1 MVLLENVFTDYI
13 WFVFLHL
20 FHYTVHM
27 WSFQGALGW
36 VAIVGGG
43 GFRPGS
49 KNQDQKNDRFFL
61 GSEAKL
67 SHLRHKSQNIK
78 Q

>member
-1 MVLLENVFTDYI
+1 MVCFFALI
-13 WFVFLHL
+13 SLHSA
-20 FHYTVHM
+20 HVVIPGSPGVGGHR
-27 WSFQGALGW
+27 
-36 VAIVGGG
+36 GGG